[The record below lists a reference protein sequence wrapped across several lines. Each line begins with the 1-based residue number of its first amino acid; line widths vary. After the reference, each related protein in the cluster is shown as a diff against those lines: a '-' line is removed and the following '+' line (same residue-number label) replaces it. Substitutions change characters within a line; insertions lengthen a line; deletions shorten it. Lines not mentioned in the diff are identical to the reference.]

1 MTEVVDMPEVGE
13 VASILRN
20 AQEPTDHSDIE
31 GPLSMHFFNS
41 GRDATSDNCYPSS
54 AAPERLSDR
63 TLARRNPTNHALFRI
78 RAAVVGAF
86 RRTLESQ
93 DFIEIHTPKLQ
104 ASADTGAGVLNI
116 CNFGGKPSLT
126 HGPHVAREMAIVA
139 GFQRVYEIG
148 PVFHAEGSSPSQH
161 LAEYVGLDIE
171 MAISNTYNE
180 LIQVVDGFLKATFT
194 AVQSMGELQTLR
206 QRWPSHDLV
215 WPNKTIIIP
224 YEEGLGMLWEDGLHV
239 ERMDLSAQDEKRLGE
254 LVRERY
260 DSDYYILD
268 RLPATAR
275 SFCIQKIAQN
285 PAWTNSFD
293 VFIRGQRICT
303 GGQRIHDPQEL
314 RASMRDA
321 GIAEDEIEEYLI
333 GFDLGVPPHG
343 GACLGLERLVAALL
357 RLEDRHWFGLPG
369 GLVPC

>member
-1 MTEVVDMPEVGE
+1 
-13 VASILRN
+13 
-20 AQEPTDHSDIE
+20 
-31 GPLSMHFFNS
+31 
-41 GRDATSDNCYPSS
+41 
-54 AAPERLSDR
+54 
-63 TLARRNPTNHALFRI
+63 
-78 RAAVVGAF
+78 
-86 RRTLESQ
+86 
-93 DFIEIHTPKLQ
+93 
-104 ASADTGAGVLNI
+104 
-116 CNFGGKPSLT
+116 
-126 HGPHVAREMAIVA
+126 
-139 GFQRVYEIG
+139 
-148 PVFHAEGSSPSQH
+148 
-161 LAEYVGLDIE
+161 
-171 MAISNTYNE
+171 
-180 LIQVVDGFLKATFT
+180 
-194 AVQSMGELQTLR
+194 
-206 QRWPSHDLV
+206 
-215 WPNKTIIIP
+215 
-224 YEEGLGMLWEDGLHV
+224 MLWEDGLHV

-293 VFIRGQRICT
+293 VIIRGQRICT